1 MTEETT
7 EKTTVS
13 DRKPSRDL
21 PLKAILVCL
30 AGGLGLILVAAIS
43 STWLMNKQI
52 DAGDWI
58 EHTLVVQE
66 NGRELEGLVQEM
78 ELGLRG
84 YLLSRNPRFLEPY
97 ASARAAIGGLL
108 QRLREQVNNNNA
120 QVARLDRIESLI
132 ETRKALIDKC
142 LEAAAKDNFEGA
154 ALLFNRSIDNRTL
167 REMNTE
173 FEGFIR
179 EETLLLAERRATADG
194 LSRLMQGS
202 ALTALGGA
210 ILTLSFAILLG
221 RRRFLAL
228 ARKEL
233 SLTEENTQLLANIRQ
248 RADELAA
255 ARDLAEE
262 NARRAEALLR
272 DVHHRVGNSL
282 QLVAAFLGLQANQT
296 RSEEAEAALRAARDR
311 VLSIASAQRRLRISE
326 SGDAVEAP
334 GFIEAIVEDLRV
346 NLDQSGDVT
355 LETDCEPLELLSKD
369 AVSIG
374 VIVTE
379 LVTNAV
385 KYAFP
390 DGMSGRVEISLTSR
404 HGGET
409 FVLSIADDG
418 IGMLDGSS
426 PMSGGLGA
434 RIVDRLSAA
443 LGGEVERIETYPKAE
458 RPGSRISIIFPN
470 PRLI

>member
-1 MTEETT
+1 MTS
-7 EKTTVS
+7 EKSKT
-13 DRKPSRDL
+13 RDF
-21 PLKAILVCL
+21 PLKVILVCL
-30 AGGLGLILVAAIS
+30 AGGLALILVAAIS

-52 DAGDWI
+52 SAGDWI

-66 NGRELEGLVQEM
+66 NGRELEGLVKEM

-84 YLLSRNPRFLEPY
+84 YLLSRNPNFLEPY
-97 ASARAAIGGLL
+97 ASARAALDEQI
-108 QRLREQVNNNNA
+108 QRLRDQVKDNKP
-120 QVARLDRIESLI
+120 QVSRLDRIETLI
-132 ETRKALIDKC
+132 EARKELIDKS
-142 LEAAAKDNFEGA
+142 LDAATKGNFEGA
-154 ALLFNRSIDNRTL
+154 ALLFNKSFDTRTL
-167 REMNTE
+167 PELNSE
-173 FEGFIR
+173 FAAFIR
-179 EETLLLAERRATADG
+179 EEALLLADRRATADG

-210 ILTLSFAILLG
+210 VLTLGFAILLG

-233 SLTEENTQLLANIRQ
+233 SLTEENTQLVANVRR
-248 RADELAA
+248 RAEELAA

-296 RSEEAEAALRAARDR
+296 ESTEAEEALRAARDR

-334 GFIEAIVEDLRV
+334 EFIEAIVEDLRV

-355 LETDCEPLELLSKD
+355 LVTECEDLELLSKD

-374 VIVTE
+374 VVVTE

-390 DGMSGRVEISLTSR
+390 NDMSGRVEISLTSR

-418 IGMLDGSS
+418 IGMLDGTS
-426 PMSGGLGA
+426 PMSGGLGS

-443 LGGEVERIETYPKAE
+443 LGGEVERSETYPKSE
-458 RPGSRISIIFPN
+458 RPGSRIAIIFPN